1 MERNMDDAAIIADLR
16 RRLAE
21 SEAARH
27 QSEARFAAMLESVPA
42 GVATLDI
49 NGRILASNSQYQH
62 FCPTGL
68 MPSRDPDRV
77 VRWQA
82 WSDDGR
88 LLRPDEFPGARA
100 NRGECVTPGQ
110 EMLFTD
116 DDQRAIWVRVAAVP
130 VRDEQ
135 GNLTGQASVIS
146 DINTLKRSA
155 DSLRESEQRQVVMVA
170 ELQHRTRNLIAV
182 ISSIAARML
191 DGASSLQEFE
201 RSFNDRLSA
210 LSRVQKMLSYA
221 TAGQRVNFE
230 DLLRAELVALGAI
243 GRKGGDDHLI
253 LAGPPDVPLRSRA
266 VQSVALALHEL
277 GTNAVKYGALGADGG
292 LLTITWHVETERDG
306 VPWLHVDW
314 RESGVQISRPSTIPP
329 TGGYGR
335 QLIERALPY
344 QLGAKT
350 HYAFVE
356 DGVHCTIAVPVVSR
370 RTLEDA
376 QDG

>member
-1 MERNMDDAAIIADLR
+1 MDDAATIADLR

-27 QSEARFAAMLESVPA
+27 QSEARFAATLESVPA
-42 GVATLDI
+42 GVATLDMD
-49 NGRILASNSQYQH
+49 GRILASNSQYQH

-68 MPSRDPDRV
+68 MPSKDPDRV
-77 VRWQA
+77 ARWQA
-82 WSDDGR
+82 WSEDGR
-88 LLRPDEFPGARA
+88 PLRPDEFPGARA

-116 DDQRAIWVRVAAVP
+116 DDQRPVWVRVAAVP
-130 VRDEQ
+130 VRNAQ
-135 GNLTGQASVIS
+135 GDLTGQASVIS
-146 DINTLKRSA
+146 DIDTLKRSA

-191 DGASSLQEFE
+191 DGALSLKEFE
-201 RSFNDRLSA
+201 RGFNDRLSA

-221 TAGQRVNFE
+221 TPGQRVNFE
-230 DLLRAELVALGAI
+230 DLLRAELIALGAI
-243 GRKGGDDHLI
+243 GRKGGDGHLI

-266 VQSVALALHEL
+266 VQSLTLALHEL
-277 GTNAVKYGALGADGG
+277 GTNAVKYGALGASGG
-292 LLTITWHVETERDG
+292 LLSVTWRVEMERDG
-306 VPWLHVDW
+306 VRWLHVDW
-314 RESGVQISRPSTIPP
+314 RESGVQISQPSTAPS

-344 QLGAKT
+344 QLGART
-350 HYAFVE
+350 RYAFVE

-376 QDG
+376 QDD